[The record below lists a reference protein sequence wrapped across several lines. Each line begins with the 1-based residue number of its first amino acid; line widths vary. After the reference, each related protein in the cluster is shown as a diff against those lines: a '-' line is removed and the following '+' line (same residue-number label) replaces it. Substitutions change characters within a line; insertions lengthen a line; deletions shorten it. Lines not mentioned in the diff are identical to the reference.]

1 MQTVFGPIGDSDVL
15 SLTAASQNFALGTMA
30 DDNPAIRLIS
40 LNPFQIA
47 WYVRFGNGSTT
58 VSTTTGMRIVP
69 GAPGAP
75 VIIPVPNGE
84 THIAILADGPNGDV
98 LISYGGYDDG
108 EFAPLGASQ
117 IIAATTTDQR
127 VALPTLASS
136 QPAIKLV
143 STASNIQSL
152 WVKLGDNTVVG
163 DVDTSMKVAPGSVEN
178 PTVIPVVDGQTHISI
193 FCEGVGGDVV
203 LTGGGIHQA
212 AVHSSSIIMQAAP
225 RILALDTGA
234 PAPAKELTLSQVLD
248 FIGSAAQGDILYRGA
263 SAWER
268 LGAGTNGQFLQTQGA
283 AANPQWAST
292 GGMVLLASGT
302 LSGAASL
309 DLVLTSYTA
318 YRGFKVFASLLPAT
332 DAVALRARFSTNGG
346 SSYDSGATDYAYME
360 HFGTEAGGHDQAE
373 STGAAQIVITGDVG
387 NAAREGVMFEAILI
401 DPFNAS
407 RDTRLA
413 TRSLSITGAGVAVH
427 SESYGF
433 RNTGQDTDAFQFL
446 FSSGNMSGPYALYG
460 IS

>member
-1 MQTVFGPIGDSDVL
+1 MTTISPHTTRAPGTI
-15 SLTAASQNFALGTMA
+15 LTATIYNF
-30 DDNPAIRLIS
+30 DH
-40 LNPFQIA
+40 
-47 WYVRFGNGSTT
+47 GN
-58 VSTTTGMRIVP
+58 
-69 GAPGAP
+69 
-75 VIIPVPNGE
+75 
-84 THIAILADGPNGDV
+84 HIANAQALNSGKI
-98 LISYGGYDDG
+98 
-108 EFAPLGASQ
+108 EGA
-117 IIAATTTDQR
+117 
-127 VALPTLASS
+127 
-136 QPAIKLV
+136 
-143 STASNIQSL
+143 
-152 WVKLGDNTVVG
+152 
-163 DVDTSMKVAPGSVEN
+163 GSVVDG
-178 PTVIPVVDGQTHISI
+178 VIPVFDGVS
-193 FCEGVGGDVV
+193 G
-203 LTGGGIHQA
+203 A
-212 AVHSSSIIMQAAP
+212 ALRSSGKSFPLGTADLADDSVTYAKLQNASATA
-225 RILALDTGA
+225 RILARKTSGA
-234 PAPAKELTLSQVLD
+234 GDYEECTLSEVLD

-263 SAWER
+263 SSWVR
-268 LGAGTNGQFLQTQGA
+268 LGAGTSGQFLQTQGA

-373 STGAAQIVITGDVG
+373 STGTAQITITGDVG